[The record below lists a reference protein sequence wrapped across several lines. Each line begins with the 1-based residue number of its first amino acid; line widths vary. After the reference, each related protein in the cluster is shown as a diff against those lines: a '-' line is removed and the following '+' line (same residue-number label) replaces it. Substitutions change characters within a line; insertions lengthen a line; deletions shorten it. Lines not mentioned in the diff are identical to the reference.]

1 MTQAELKII
10 IVRLRC
16 CSGQQA
22 YDLAINLINGDT
34 SCKSKIDNVLL
45 LNDYINLLLKYDLT
59 EGADNCLASDEF
71 ENILNNAKTIC
82 KLCDCE

>member
-1 MTQAELKII
+1 MTQVELKSI
-10 IVRLRC
+10 IVRLKC
-16 CSGQQA
+16 CSAEQA
-22 YDLAINLINGDT
+22 YTLSINLTNGDT

-45 LNDYINLLLKYDLT
+45 LNDYIDLLLKYDLS
-59 EGADNCLASDEF
+59 EGAINCLTSDEF